1 MNTRTQTRPAAIP
14 AAPLFT
20 PARLRTQPLPRQR
33 PDPNRFLQHVPV
45 ELHLDLLAVLSAWT
59 RRDGSPAHAVARL
72 TCRLRADLSHPLVD
86 EGRRPHLTM
95 LLTAL
100 DAHPRAAVALAAHLH
115 RDET

>member
-1 MNTRTQTRPAAIP
+1 MYTPTIPPRAVPPAPPSAPSRPRAQSLPTR
-14 AAPLFT
+14 
-20 PARLRTQPLPRQR
+20 RT
-33 PDPNRFLQHVPV
+33 DPYRFLESVP
-45 ELHLDLLAVLSAWT
+45 EILHLDLLAVLSAWT

-72 TCRLRADLSHPLVD
+72 TSRLRADLSHPLVD

-115 RDET
+115 REANL